1 MGQNQYLKN
10 EIERFKINIKKENED
25 YHVKWRGIKK
35 TDRKLNS

>member
-25 YHVKWRGIKK
+25 YHVK
-35 TDRKLNS
+35 